1 MIDKPYAVLD
11 APSNLGLRE
20 PSPGAEPGCCRF
32 PEALRGTGFVQ
43 RIGASDAGRAEP
55 PPYAYDWN
63 GKTVFNAEGI
73 ATYSVQLADRVG
85 ELLDSDTFPVVIGGD
100 CSILLGNTLALR
112 RRGRYGLVHLD
123 GHLDFRHPGNSP
135 ATGAAAGEDFALV
148 TGRGQDDL
156 TNLEGHR
163 PYVRDE
169 DAISI
174 GDTDEIEDSAD
185 IFKTGLAV
193 INYAEFA
200 QRGPVDT
207 LKAALQRVD
216 RPELDG
222 FWIHLDVDIL
232 DSELMPAVDSTHSGG
247 LTWDELDYL
256 LKGLLDEPK
265 ATGLEVTIFDPDL
278 DPDNIYI
285 TALADCLVTALQR

>member
-1 MIDKPYAVLD
+1 MTRPLTVLD

-20 PSPGAEPGCCRF
+20 PSPGVEPGCRRF
-32 PEALRGTGFVQ
+32 PDVLRGTGFLE
-43 RIGASDAGRAEP
+43 RIGAQDAGILEAP
-55 PPYAYDWN
+55 TYAYDWN
-63 GKTVFNAEGI
+63 GKSVFNAPEI
-73 ATYSVQLADRVG
+73 AAYSQQLADRVG
-85 ELLDSDTFPVVIGGD
+85 GLIDDGRFPIVVGGD

-135 ATGAAAGEDFALV
+135 AVGAAAGEDLALV

-156 TNLEGHR
+156 TNLEGLR

-169 DAISI
+169 DVIHI

-185 IFKTGLAV
+185 ILDSAIAV

-200 QRGPVDT
+200 QRGAADS
-207 LKAALQRVD
+207 LNSALQRVERD
-216 RPELDG
+216 DLVG

-232 DSELMPAVDSTHSGG
+232 DSTLMPAVDSPHGGG
-247 LTWDELDYL
+247 LTWDELSPIL
-256 LKGLLDEPK
+256 RGLLESDK
-265 ATGLEVTIFDPDL
+265 ATGIELTIFDPDL
-278 DPDNIYI
+278 DPDRRYI
-285 TALADCLVTALQR
+285 SELADRLVAAFR